1 MADTTTLE
9 PPTPRRG
16 RGRPKGTGKV
26 DPSDIVDAALDALAD
41 GGFRA
46 LTMRGV
52 ARTLGVSLATLQ
64 HHYPTKD
71 ALWRAAVDHL
81 TEDAIERRSHL
92 ELTDLA
98 GKIETFLG
106 PGSGRPGLLPALLSD
121 RSTGSPERI
130 GYIAE
135 RFAAALVEP
144 SARLRTLEVEG
155 VTRRFDERAL
165 FALITIGVGS
175 IAGAP
180 DAVKSIYGYDLDTE
194 QGRTEL
200 ASGLADIIGLGVLRR

>member
-1 MADTTTLE
+1 MADTTT
-9 PPTPRRG
+9 PDTTTPRRG

-26 DPSDIVDAALDALAD
+26 DPADIVDAALDALAD

-64 HHYPTKD
+64 HHFPTKD

-81 TEDAIERRSHL
+81 TGDAIERRSHL
-92 ELTDLA
+92 DVTDLA
-98 GKIETFLG
+98 GKLATFLE
-106 PGSGRPGLLPALLSD
+106 PGSGRLGLIPALLAD
-121 RSTGSPERI
+121 RSAGSAERI
-130 GYIAE
+130 GYIAG
-135 RFAAALVEP
+135 RFADALVQP
-144 SARLRTLEVEG
+144 RTHLEMLQADG
-155 VTRRFDERAL
+155 VTRDVDERAL

-175 IAGAP
+175 IAGAA

-194 QGRTEL
+194 AGRNGL
-200 ASGLADIIGLGVLRR
+200 ARGLADIIGLGVLRR